1 MFGDWVIVL
10 SIDNKLLQLYENQE
24 IAKEPEAGDQV
35 VTFIM
40 VDTSD
45 GTIDCINYVFKSGAT
60 AKSERVIQT
69 RKNPHDKVR
78 KEP

>member
-35 VTFIM
+35 VPFIM

-45 GTIDCINYVFKSGAT
+45 GTIDCIYDVFKSGAPD
-60 AKSERVIQT
+60 KSERVIQT